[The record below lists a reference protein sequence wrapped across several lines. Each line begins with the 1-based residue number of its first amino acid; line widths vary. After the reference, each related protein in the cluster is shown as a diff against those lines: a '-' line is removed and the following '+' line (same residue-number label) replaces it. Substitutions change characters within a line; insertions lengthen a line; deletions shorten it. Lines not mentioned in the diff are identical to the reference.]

1 MKNQTGLAPGFTLV
15 EILISLVVI
24 QFSFLAALTVLNSS
38 HRSGQMAEKQT
49 LAVFLADTKLEE
61 LRHLTPAAMP
71 ENVPVKDYFDR
82 DGWEANAEDH
92 YFTRSVVLKRQ
103 TPSQFTNEV
112 TVQVEW
118 PGGRPVSYTSV
129 IPSS

>member
-1 MKNQTGLAPGFTLV
+1 MKKATQLSPGFTLV

-24 QFSFLAALTVLNSS
+24 QFCFLAVLTVLSSS

-49 LAVFLADTKLEE
+49 LAVFLADTKLEQ
-61 LRHLTPAAMP
+61 LRYLTPSGMP
-71 ENVPVKDYFDR
+71 ENTPVRDYFDR
-82 DGWEANAEDH
+82 DGTEANPDNH
-92 YFTRSVVLKRQ
+92 YFVRSVVLKRQ

-112 TVQVEW
+112 TVEVEW
-118 PGGRPVSYTSV
+118 PGGKPVSYTSV